1 MTRGSLAAAAY
12 LQRATAMHADA
23 DRLRRKQQRLGLARL
38 VVFALIVLVVAA
50 AIAYPAR
57 RTEWLVVVVIVVFSF
72 ARLLAASRRVGAAR
86 ARALTVA
93 AVNEQSAARVE
104 RQWDGVPLPAI
115 ASPTSD
121 DDPLQG
127 DLAIFGPR
135 SLAHL
140 LPPLSRAH
148 GAPLMREWLTTPT
161 SSDAIVARQRSVRE
175 LIAQRE
181 LGESL
186 AVYALGSMVGADT
199 AERFAAWSAAPGS
212 RSHGG

>member
-12 LQRATAMHADA
+12 LERATAMHADA

-38 VVFALIVLVVAA
+38 VVFGLIVLVVAA

-86 ARALTVA
+86 AWALTVA

-127 DLAIFGPR
+127 RLGHFRPALARAPVAAAVAGAR
-135 SLAHL
+135 SSAHASVAHDAGVVRRDRGSATIG
-140 LPPLSRAH
+140 SRAH
-148 GAPLMREWLTTPT
+148 CA
-161 SSDAIVARQRSVRE
+161 AR
-175 LIAQRE
+175 
-181 LGESL
+181 
-186 AVYALGSMVGADT
+186 
-199 AERFAAWSAAPGS
+199 AW
-212 RSHGG
+212 